1 MNANNKIHQA
11 RLNDWANKIAEQT
24 ASGLTAREWCAQNN
38 LSIHK
43 YNYWKHLLKEVV
55 VDQPLPD
62 IAPLPVPSSINPTI
76 PTSIHN
82 AIPYADSTN
91 RTNCANR
98 ANCTTFASTRI
109 TIGDISIEVDPTLP
123 TELLCSLIK
132 AVRYA

>member
-55 VDQPLPD
+55 VDQTLPD
-62 IAPLPVPSSINPTI
+62 IAPLPVPSSINPT
-76 PTSIHN
+76 
-82 AIPYADSTN
+82 IPYADSTN

>member
-11 RLNDWANKIAEQT
+11 
-24 ASGLTAREWCAQNN
+24 
-38 LSIHK
+38 
-43 YNYWKHLLKEVV
+43 HLKVV
-55 VDQPLPD
+55 VDQTLPD
-62 IAPLPVPSSINPTI
+62 ISPLPVHSSINPTI

-91 RTNCANR
+91 RTNYTNR